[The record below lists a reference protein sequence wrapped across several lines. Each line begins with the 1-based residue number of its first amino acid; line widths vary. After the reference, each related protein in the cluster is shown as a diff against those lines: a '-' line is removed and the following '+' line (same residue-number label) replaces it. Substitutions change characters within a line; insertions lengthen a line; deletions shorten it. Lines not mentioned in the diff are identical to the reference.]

1 MGVEL
6 RRLNQGELVPDQLVE
21 NQTKPHRE
29 RETTGSQ
36 IKMCLERPQEL
47 RRTTER
53 RPRKLLRPRLPRKIT
68 ATCKIN
74 LNKFWEELE
83 EVYRDT
89 TTTKVLP
96 MWPADSMVDEEQQN
110 NENSER
116 EKLKLQGGRL
126 DRYVFLLPSLPPSPS
141 SSPPS
146 STTYPPPPPCLPTNP
161 SLPS

>member
-1 MGVEL
+1 MGSRASASKTGRASLPSLWTNNQAKLCAKDFEL
-6 RRLNQGELVPDQLVE
+6 AP
-21 NQTKPHRE
+21 
-29 RETTGSQ
+29 
-36 IKMCLERPQEL
+36 KMCLERHQEL

-53 RPRKLLRPRLPRKIT
+53 KPRKLLRPRLPRKIT
-68 ATCKIN
+68 TMCKIN
-74 LNKFWEELE
+74 LNKFWGELE

-96 MWPADSMVDEEQQN
+96 MWPAESMVDEEQQN

-141 SSPPS
+141 SSTS
-146 STTYPPPPPCLPTNP
+146 PPPQPCLPTNP
-161 SLPS
+161 SLPSSSLLE

>member
-1 MGVEL
+1 MGYNRESFSA
-6 RRLNQGELVPDQLVE
+6 QLVDK
-21 NQTKPHRE
+21 QTKLCAKDFELAP
-29 RETTGSQ
+29 
-36 IKMCLERPQEL
+36 KMCLERHQEL

-53 RPRKLLRPRLPRKIT
+53 KPRKLLRPRLPR
-68 ATCKIN
+68 
-74 LNKFWEELE
+74 
-83 EVYRDT
+83 RDT

-141 SSPPS
+141 PS
-146 STTYPPPPPCLPTNP
+146 SSTC
-161 SLPS
+161 

>member
-1 MGVEL
+1 MGSRASAFTTGRASL
-6 RRLNQGELVPDQLVE
+6 PSLWTT
-21 NQTKPHRE
+21 NQTKLFAKDFELAP
-29 RETTGSQ
+29 
-36 IKMCLERPQEL
+36 KMCLERHQEL

-53 RPRKLLRPRLPRKIT
+53 KPRKLLRPRLPRKIT
-68 ATCKIN
+68 TTCKIN

-96 MWPADSMVDEEQQN
+96 MWPAESMVDEEQQN

-126 DRYVFLLPSLPPSPS
+126 DRYIFLLPSLPPSPS
-141 SSPPS
+141 SSTS
-146 STTYPPPPPCLPTNP
+146 PPPPPCLPTNP
-161 SLPS
+161 SLPSSSLLK